1 MFFIPLFSSNLT
13 TNKFGR
19 KIEYL
24 RTVDST
30 NQEAKRMIDKNY
42 IQSGNIIISDE
53 QTNGQGRR
61 GDKWFSSPGKSLTFS
76 LLIKNEDPKLIQK
89 LPLICG
95 ISAIKGIKQLT
106 NCNCTLKWPNDIMY
120 ENSKLGGILI
130 EQTKQHFIIG
140 IGINVNDSTFDS
152 SIEKEAS
159 SLYSILGR
167 PIQRE
172 PLLAFILNNLEQS
185 LHLTLNE
192 IIIKWESYCAHMNA
206 FIKFHNANEIINA
219 KFLGLNNEGFANME
233 LNQEHKIFNS
243 GVIQL

>member
-13 TNKFGR
+13 TNKIGH

-30 NQEAKRMIDKNY
+30 NQEIKRMIDENY
-42 IQSGNIIISDE
+42 IQSGNVIISDE
-53 QTNGQGRR
+53 QTKGKGRR
-61 GDKWFSSPGKSLTFS
+61 GNQWFSSPGKSLTFS
-76 LLIKNEDPKLIQK
+76 LLIKNNDPTLIQK
-89 LPLICG
+89 LPLVCG
-95 ISAIKGIKQLT
+95 ISAVNGIKQLT

-120 ENSKLGGILI
+120 EDYKLGGILI

-159 SLYSILGR
+159 SLYSILGYS
-167 PIQRE
+167 IQRE

-185 LHLTLNE
+185 LDLSLNE
-192 IIIKWESYCAHMNA
+192 IIIKWESYCAHMNT
-206 FIKFHNANEIINA
+206 FIKFHNANKIINA
-219 KFLGLNNEGFANME
+219 KFLGLNDKGFANME

-243 GVIQL
+243 GVIEL